1 MKRFTFLFAL
11 LTLLASIST
20 TKAQTP
26 TATPITDA
34 EVPTGYYF
42 IASTSDAAYDLTSP
56 YIAAN
61 GGGAMKLVAKTA
73 VTTDVSN
80 SKVGLWYIQKTGTS
94 SNNKA
99 SYSIKSVEVSAYWAA
114 NPNCPLGGGA
124 GVYNI
129 VQADDQ
135 SGYYFSGN
143 GGGITNP
150 AYVNATSATTFER
163 NNNGSYNKW
172 KLIPAGV
179 KDVTLAYT
187 AGSRTF
193 NVTQLG
199 AIGKQIS
206 TAVDFYKDITP
217 ATITVTDDADTYAVT
232 ATANFPFVEGKWYKV
247 KLRWKGQNDNKNDV
261 ANNVY
266 TYRSLTWDGVWNSHI
281 NTRDVVTESNYAL
294 WSFKL
299 KEGTANQVYM
309 CNAINNGN
317 AYVRIDNTTDKSKA
331 YMSPTG
337 TAFICKK
344 GNTGDGY
351 ENGFRLQALSEENAN
366 LNDVSGELGYWNNSR
381 SPTDQGSTFT
391 LYEPTDQPQ
400 AVTVNTLVATNSA
413 TNEAFTINDLS
424 ETILTTTA
432 GNDKVAP
439 NAFFRISN
447 VSYSTDNKKITF
459 NYTSTAPYTL
469 SDDDTKHWMVIRSR
483 DDSNT
488 DRYLKAKDDGK
499 IQSRSN
505 SLDRTS
511 LSAIRSFNEIDA
523 NKWAIIPADISFNTF
538 YLVNKAYDGKKAY
551 LSAQTQGTEVEM
563 SSTNA
568 TAFYLQPQPTL
579 DGITGGFTIQPDVSN
594 THAVGD
600 HGNGNLNYWCNRGQ
614 SELND
619 NGSIFR
625 VADLLADCKTIA
637 TNNTNTQY
645 VGDIATSANTT
656 LGEQTS
662 VEGFF
667 TKYDELA
674 AAGTLYSAPAQ
685 DKLYRITFTRGNVS
699 PALTNANA
707 SADGTIN
714 QGSGSTPDERR
725 VTYVAQTNSTPSAIV
740 RFVPV
745 SGEDGSYLIQDVNS
759 QLYYGSKNVNSD
771 GDGKLYAVKDPQW
784 AGHYV
789 VANSINGTL
798 TNVGLKNAQT
808 TNITEQYLWCC
819 GENENTILSNYNYVY
834 FHSPYNGNAE
844 TGDQNSIEAGCVV
857 KIQEVTSY
865 PLTISAAQYASL
877 CLPFSV
883 TLPEGVT
890 AHKVTAV
897 TGDSKEL
904 TLESIGN
911 IIPADEPVILQGAA
925 TDYTLTVNAN
935 KGTKSSDN
943 ILTGASVK
951 RTGIT
956 DTYYA
961 LGYKALTADATEKT
975 AGFYKVSTGSM
986 PANKAYLLKN
996 NIPASAQ
1003 AAMMFSF
1010 NFGGN
1015 ITGIDHAIATEDAEN
1030 NVFYDLNGNRV
1041 LYPTHGI
1048 YVKGNGKKVFIK

>member
-11 LTLLASIST
+11 LALFASIST

-42 IASTSDAAYDLTSP
+42 IASTADAAYDITSP

-61 GGGAMKLVAKTA
+61 GSGAMKLVAQTA
-73 VTTDVSN
+73 VTTDVSS
-80 SKVGLWYIQKTGTS
+80 SKVGLWYIQKTGTTS
-94 SNNKA
+94 NNNKA
-99 SYSIKSVEVSAYWAA
+99 SYSIKSVETSTYWTSGPA
-114 NPNCPLGGGA
+114 CPLGSGV

-143 GGGITNP
+143 GGGITNND
-150 AYVNATSATTFER
+150 YVNATSATAFGR
-163 NNNGSYNKW
+163 SNSGSHNKW

-193 NVTQLG
+193 NVTQLS
-199 AIGKQIS
+199 ATGKQIS
-206 TAVDFYKDITP
+206 TALDFYTNITP
-217 ATITVTDDADTYAVT
+217 STVTVTDDADTYAVT
-232 ATANFPFVEGKWYKV
+232 ATANFPFEEGKWYKV
-247 KLRWKGQNDNKNDV
+247 KLRWKDANDNKNAQADG
-261 ANNVY
+261 VY
-266 TYRSLTWDGVWNSHI
+266 TYRSLTWDGVWNSHV

-309 CNAINNGN
+309 CNAVNNGQ
-317 AYVRIDNTTDKSKA
+317 AYVRIDNTDNNGKA
-331 YMSPTG
+331 YMSQTG
-337 TAFICKK
+337 TAFICTK
-344 GNTGDGY
+344 GNTSDGY
-351 ENGFRLQALSEENAN
+351 ENGFRLQDLNVENAN
-366 LNDVSGELGYWNNSR
+366 LNDISGELGYWNDGGSK
-381 SPTDQGSTFT
+381 TDAGSTFT
-391 LYEPTDQPQ
+391 LYAPDAQPQ
-400 AVTVNTLVATNSA
+400 TAAINTFVATNSA
-413 TNEAFTINDLS
+413 NSEALTINNVN
-424 ETILTTTA
+424 EPILTTTA
-432 GNDKVAP
+432 GNDKVAHSTT
-439 NAFFRISN
+439 NTNTFF
-447 VSYSTDNKKITF
+447 STSDYTYNNGTLNF
-459 NYTSTAPYTL
+459 SYTSAAPYTL
-469 SDDDTKHWMVIRSR
+469 SGDGTKHWMVIRSR
-483 DDSNT
+483 YDSNN

-523 NKWAIIPADISFNTF
+523 NKWAIIPADRSFNTF

-568 TAFYLQPQPTL
+568 TAFYLQPNTAFS
-579 DGITGGFTIQPDVSN
+579 DITGGFTIQPDASN

-600 HGNGNLNYWCNRGQ
+600 HGGGNLNYWCNRGS

-619 NGSIFR
+619 NGSVFR
-625 VADLLADCKTIA
+625 VADLLTDCKTIA

-645 VGDIATSANTT
+645 VGDIATAANTT

-662 VEGFF
+662 VEAFF

-674 AAGTLYSAPAQ
+674 TAGTLYSTPAT

-699 PALTNANA
+699 PALTNATANG
-707 SADGTIN
+707 DGTIN
-714 QGSGSTPDERR
+714 IGSGSTPDERR
-725 VTYVAQTNSTPSAIV
+725 VTYVSQATNTPSAIV

-745 SGEDGSYLIQDVNS
+745 SSEAGSYLIQDVNS
-759 QLYYGSKNVNSD
+759 ELYYGSK
-771 GDGKLYAVKDPQW
+771 GDDSKLYAVKDTQW
-784 AGHYV
+784 AGHYA

-798 TNVGLKNAQT
+798 TNLSLKNTKAT
-808 TNITEQYLWCC
+808 SITEQYLWCC
-819 GENENTILSNYNYVY
+819 GESESSIFSDYNYVR

-844 TGDQNSIEAGCVV
+844 TGDLNSIEAGCVL
-857 KIQEVTSY
+857 KIQEVTSL
-865 PLTISAAQYASL
+865 PLTISEAQYASL

-890 AHKVTAV
+890 ANKVTAV
-897 TGDSKEL
+897 TGDDKEL
-904 TLESIGN
+904 ALESIGN
-911 IIPADEPVILQGAA
+911 TIAASEPVILQGPAA
-925 TDYTLTVNAN
+925 DYTLTINNAN
-935 KGTKSSDN
+935 GTKTTDN
-943 ILTGASVK
+943 LLTGASVK
-951 RTGIT
+951 RTGIA

-961 LGYKALTADATEKT
+961 LGYKAINGATEKT
-975 AGFYKVSTGSM
+975 AGFYKVSTTNM

-996 NIPASAQ
+996 NIPTSAQ

-1015 ITGIDHAIATEDAEN
+1015 TTGINNATATDNDADS
-1030 NVFYDLNGNRV
+1030 NVYYDLNGRRV
-1041 LYPTHGI
+1041 LYPAHGI